1 MMSYSHGMG
10 KSARGQR
17 LVGFLT
23 DFDARDRLELVTRDL
38 WAIARGRTRELSFEE
53 TYRNQFNLV
62 LIGHGAAVHM
72 YIREL
77 LQQMSR
83 CMPKKRYDAA
93 VRLIRQVSMH
103 LDDKWCVANEQQGVF
118 EMASA
123 AWKRPVARR
132 WRRALAMARWKWRI
146 AKWRAVFT
154 EVWLRPGGEGE
165 RMLAKRFTEYA
176 NTHKLV

>member
-10 KSARGQR
+10 KSLRVQR
-17 LVGFLT
+17 LVGFLS
-23 DFDARDRLELVTRDL
+23 DSDVRDRFELVTRDL
-38 WAIARGRTRELSFEE
+38 WAIARGRTRDLSFEE

-62 LIGHGAAVHM
+62 LLGHGAMVHLLVQ
-72 YIREL
+72 EL
-77 LQQMSR
+77 LRHMSR
-83 CMPKKRYDAA
+83 CMPKQRYDAA
-93 VRLIRQVSMH
+93 VRLIYQVSLH
-103 LDDKWCVANEQQGVF
+103 LDNKWCLANEQMGVF
-118 EMASA
+118 EMASV

-146 AKWRAVFT
+146 AKWRAAFN

-176 NTHKLV
+176 NTYQLV